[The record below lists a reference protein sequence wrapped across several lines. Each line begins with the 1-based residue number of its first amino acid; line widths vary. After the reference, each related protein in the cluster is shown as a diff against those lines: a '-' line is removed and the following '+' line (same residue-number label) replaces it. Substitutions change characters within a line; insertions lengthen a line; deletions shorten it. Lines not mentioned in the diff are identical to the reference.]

1 MTVIH
6 ISLRTSDGLSV
17 PISWHSNPHVVCI
30 GTDTRGSF
38 EPSGAVSGAVSYTT
52 VPVGVLME
60 EDEFDAQ
67 MDAFTG
73 EEHDWRY
80 FIPSGCT
87 TAANAVSVLCHEST
101 YYEMSLTAAAS
112 MFARAT
118 TPPAMDT
125 IARNASV
132 AATGVKVFY
141 EDDTPYHSQSCSGD
155 RLRSRAI
162 DESYDDGS
170 TVVRYFR
177 DEEESE
183 VEGIDYP

>member
-1 MTVIH
+1 
-6 ISLRTSDGLSV
+6 
-17 PISWHSNPHVVCI
+17 
-30 GTDTRGSF
+30 
-38 EPSGAVSGAVSYTT
+38 
-52 VPVGVLME
+52 ME

-80 FIPSGCT
+80 FTSFGCT
-87 TAANAVSVLCHEST
+87 TPVNAVSTLCHGST

-132 AATGVKVFY
+132 ATTGVKVFY
-141 EDDTPYHSQSCSGD
+141 EGELLREVRRSDKGWRRCSQQIAEFD
-155 RLRSRAI
+155 NVY
-162 DESYDDGS
+162 E
-170 TVVRYFR
+170 
-177 DEEESE
+177 EEESE
-183 VEGIDYP
+183 VEGIDYGE

>member
-6 ISLRTSDGLSV
+6 ISLRTADGLSI

-38 EPSGAVSGAVSYTT
+38 DPSGSVSYTS

-67 MDAFTG
+67 MDAFTD

-80 FIPSGCT
+80 FTSFGCT
-87 TAANAVSVLCHEST
+87 TAAKAVSALCRESK
-101 YYEMSLTAAAS
+101 YYEMSLTTAAS

-125 IARNASV
+125 IARNASD
-132 AATGVKVFY
+132 AATDVKVFY

-155 RLRSRAI
+155 RLEI
-162 DESYDDGS
+162 PTTNEGYDTGS
-170 TVVRYFR
+170 TKY
-177 DEEESE
+177 DNIYEEEGSE
-183 VEGIDYP
+183 VEGIDYGE

>member
-17 PISWHSNPHVVCI
+17 PISWHSNPRVVCI

-38 EPSGAVSGAVSYTT
+38 EPSGAVSYTT

-80 FIPSGCT
+80 FTSFGCT
-87 TAANAVSVLCHEST
+87 TPVNAVSTLCHGST

-155 RLRSRAI
+155 RLEI
-162 DESYDDGS
+162 PTTNESYDDGS
-170 TVVRYFR
+170 TEYDNVY
-177 DEEESE
+177 EEEEFE
-183 VEGIDYP
+183 VEGIDYGE

>member
-17 PISWHSNPHVVCI
+17 PISWHSNPRVVCI

-67 MDAFTG
+67 MDAYTG

-80 FIPSGCT
+80 FTSFGCT
-87 TAANAVSVLCHEST
+87 TAANAVSTLCHKSQ
-101 YYEMSLTAAAS
+101 YYEMSLTSAAS

-141 EDDTPYHSQSCSGD
+141 EDDIREPLSWC
-155 RLRSRAI
+155 
-162 DESYDDGS
+162 DGS
-170 TVVRYFR
+170 TEFDNVYE
-177 DEEESE
+177 EEESE
-183 VEGIDYP
+183 VEGIDYGE